1 MELIKAMVLS
11 VNVKNSKNG
20 NPGLSVA
27 LLHDD
32 NGDKQRIWHWL
43 WREGNNVDKNLL
55 DWAAIAD
62 PENKAPNAVDAVLSG
77 KLSDLVVD
85 LIVEK
90 NTGNDFWDIKSVGLL
105 GTLEI
110 PVETVPDDDD
120 IPF

>member
-27 LLHDD
+27 LMHDD

-62 PENKAPNAVDAVLSG
+62 PENKAANAVDAVLSG

-85 LIVEK
+85 LIVDK
-90 NTGNDFWDIKSVGLL
+90 NTSNDFWDVKSVGLL
-105 GTLEI
+105 GTLES
-110 PVETVPDDDD
+110 PVETVPDDD